1 MKTKKEY
8 EFEIVVFFNKYIRDS
23 LKKKLLIM
31 NHASNFVKCPYVYFD
46 KNAECEFYPNEII
59 DFVKWDVINKK
70 FIEIEYPWD
79 NEKGEL
85 QYNIIKL

>member
-1 MKTKKEY
+1 MKTKKDY
-8 EFEIVVFFNKYIRDS
+8 ELEIVDFFNKYIRDS
-23 LKKKLLIM
+23 LEKKLLIM
-31 NHASNFVKCPYVYFD
+31 NHTSDFVKCPYVYFEND
-46 KNAECEFYPNEII
+46 DLEFIAGEII

-70 FIEIEYPWD
+70 FTEIEYPWD